1 MGRPKYR
8 DPSPAAQDD
17 GIGARDDG
25 IGAAL
30 GWLDARL
37 IWVRRW
43 AAGLMVGGLVVVGCA
58 SPGPPRAPSLQLPQP
73 VRDLSV
79 ARQGERVELRFTL
92 PQRTTDNLP
101 IRENVVKVSVC
112 RAGEGG
118 PCEAVPAL
126 ENVDLAMNAGASA
139 ERRGVVWHDDLPQA
153 ETAGQPKL
161 LTYRVELTNL
171 EGKTAGWSDAAY
183 TAAGATPE
191 AVNGLSAVETR
202 AGVLLR
208 WQPSAVTEQDEVLVR
223 RELVA
228 TPGTPSAGAKH
239 EAAEPVWL
247 EAHAG
252 GGDQTIDSSASEDTP
267 YWYAAERRRVVT
279 LGEHKVEMR
288 SALSLLVK
296 ITWRNAFP
304 PAAPV
309 GLSAAPFAQ
318 GGAFAVD
325 LVWEPVQE
333 PGLKGYLVTRQGL
346 DADGAAVGSPEKLT
360 AEAVPLPAFHDA
372 TAKQGVRYRYGVRA
386 VSKKDVEGAVATVVV
401 AP

>member
-1 MGRPKYR
+1 
-8 DPSPAAQDD
+8 
-17 GIGARDDG
+17 
-25 IGAAL
+25 
-30 GWLDARL
+30 
-37 IWVRRW
+37 
-43 AAGLMVGGLVVVGCA
+43 MVGGLVVVGCA

-139 ERRGVVWHDDLPQA
+139 ERRVVVWHDDLPQA
-153 ETAGQPKL
+153 ETAGEPKL
-161 LTYRVELTNL
+161 LSYRVELTNL

-208 WQPSAVTEQDEVLVR
+208 WQPSGTLAGSSGGDEVLVR

-228 TPGTPSAGAKH
+228 TPGTPPAGAKH
-239 EAAEPVWL
+239 ESAEPVWL

-252 GGDQTIDSSASEDTP
+252 GGDQTIDGSASEDTP
-267 YWYAAERRRVVT
+267 YWYAAVRRRVVT

-333 PGLKGYLVTRQGL
+333 PGLKGYLVTRQAEG
-346 DADGAAVGSPEKLT
+346 GEVEKLT

-372 TAKQGVRYRYGVRA
+372 TAKQGMRYRYSVQA
-386 VSKKDVEGAVATVVV
+386 VSKKGVEGAPAAVVV